1 MKIHQPIFGYLHPSM
16 TMETPSDRARPPGG
30 DPQVR
35 RGDPRDGRWKR
46 LGAGARAPRRRVARN
61 GGTEILLGEFWGAL
75 DVA

>member
-1 MKIHQPIFGYLHPSM
+1 M

-46 LGAGARAPRRRVARN
+46 LGAGARLLRRRGCVACDGCRVARN